1 MLGVLR
7 KTAPVVGTPR
17 NHDHGMAT
25 MKYTG
30 WMLGL
35 RCSCTRVDARVHDS
49 LWLFLVVGWTAG
61 LLGCERNTI
70 DTDNGD
76 ETGTSAPASN
86 PIIAGDAHTCALTST
101 GVWCWGDNEYGQ
113 LGINSNDDS
122 YLPVAV
128 QGLPKSVQAVAAGVY
143 HTCALSNGRV
153 WCWGDNVLGALG
165 NGSTTDSLVPVPVQG
180 LPNGVTAIAA
190 GAYHTCAVV
199 NQGVWC
205 WGENAYGQL
214 GDNSTTYRLLPVSV
228 QGLSAGVQAITAGDA
243 HTCALVDDGVQCWGW
258 YGLDQPGDGPDPR
271 AMHLLP
277 TAIEGLSAGVQAV
290 VAGSSH
296 TCVVVNGGAQCWGWN
311 GSGQLGDGLITG
323 SFVPVPVQGLSAGV
337 EAISAAWD
345 FTCALVNGGVQ
356 CWGYAREIGGNENN
370 WAFDVP
376 VPTPVVGLASGVTA
390 ISSRGEHTCVVV
402 NGGIEC
408 WGENDDGELGDNSDV
423 RTFAPVPVQ
432 GITL

>member
-7 KTAPVVGTPR
+7 KAASVVGMPR
-17 NHDHGMAT
+17 NDDNGKARMN
-25 MKYTG
+25 YTG
-30 WMLGL
+30 WMLG
-35 RCSCTRVDARVHDS
+35 RR
-49 LWLFLVVGWTAG
+49 WLLLVVCWTAG
-61 LLGCERNTI
+61 LLGCGKTTS
-70 DTDNGD
+70 DTDNGG
-76 ETGTSAPASN
+76 EPGTSTPAGN
-86 PIIAGDAHTCALTST
+86 PIIAGDAHTCALTSS

-113 LGINSNDDS
+113 LGINSNNDS
-122 YLPVAV
+122 YVPVPV
-128 QGLPKSVQAVAAGVY
+128 QGLPRSVQAVAAGTY

-153 WCWGDNVLGALG
+153 WCWGDNASGALG
-165 NGSTTDSLVPVPVQG
+165 NGSTKNSLVPVPVQG
-180 LPNGVTAIAA
+180 LPKDVTAIAA
-190 GAYHTCAVV
+190 GGFHTCAVAGG
-199 NQGVWC
+199 GVWC
-205 WGENAYGQL
+205 WGANYCGQL
-214 GDNSTTYRLLPVSV
+214 GDNSTVDRLNPVSV
-228 QGLSAGVQAITAGDA
+228 QGLSAGAQAITAGEA

-258 YGLDQPGDGPDPR
+258 YGLDQPGQGPDPR

-311 GSGQLGDGLITG
+311 DVGQLGDGLSTG
-323 SFVPVPVQGLSAGV
+323 SFVPVPVQGLAAGV
-337 EAISAAWD
+337 EALSAGWD

-356 CWGYAREIGGNENN
+356 CWGYAREIGGNETSSGGI
-370 WAFDVP
+370 VP

-390 ISSRGEHTCVVV
+390 ISSGDEHTCVVV

-408 WGENDDGELGDNSDV
+408 WGWNDDGELGDNSTT